1 MDTKQGVGGGITYT
15 SQDAKAL
22 VQSTYQQLLGRDAT
36 GGEYEKAFQ
45 KAMTQSGSTGAA
57 GRQQAVVDF
66 IKSTDEYDS
75 RQENKYLDAIY
86 NELAGEMREVKA

>member
-1 MDTKQGVGGGITYT
+1 
-15 SQDAKAL
+15 
-22 VQSTYQQLLGRDAT
+22 
-36 GGEYEKAFQ
+36 
-45 KAMTQSGSTGAA
+45 MTQSGSTGAA